1 MLKILFD
8 GGAMMIPLMLCSV
21 LAIGVVIDRA
31 LAFIRY
37 ARVDTR
43 SLRAQVMQLLR
54 EGRVQEAALLCAQ
67 TPGPVA
73 AVLLAGI
80 QAYAKHSGRV
90 DEGEVAA
97 TVKTTMEEFSVHAI
111 SAVEKRFGVLST
123 IGNAAPLLGM
133 TGTVVGMIA
142 SFDALQEKAGDVG
155 VVAGGISTALIT
167 TAAGLV
173 IALFAV
179 IPYNYFSA
187 RSDSIDLEIEETKSQ
202 FVDFITTGI

>member
-1 MLKILFD
+1 MLKILVD
-8 GGAMMIPLMLCSV
+8 GGYMMIPLMFCSV
-21 LAIGVVIDRA
+21 LAVGVVIDRG
-31 LAFIRY
+31 LAFMRY

-43 SLRAQVMQLLR
+43 SLRAQVMQMLR

-80 QAYAKHSGRV
+80 QAYAKHLGRV
-90 DEGEVAA
+90 GEGEVAA
-97 TVKTTMEEFSVHAI
+97 TVKTTMEEFSVHAL

-142 SFDALQEKAGDVG
+142 SFDALQQQAGDVG

-167 TAAGLV
+167 TAAGLM
-173 IALFAV
+173 IA
-179 IPYNYFSA
+179 
-187 RSDSIDLEIEETKSQ
+187 
-202 FVDFITTGI
+202 